1 MEEVKYWLWLTMV
14 FGAGNI
20 RLWEALE
27 HFETPQEAYEKLS
40 ADDDSVRLKDTEKR
54 SAKSIDMPYV
64 MNYMRICA
72 EKGVNIIG
80 YSSENYP
87 PQLRHIQN
95 PPAVI
100 YYKGNIN
107 CLFAAKTVTA
117 VGTRKAT
124 GYALYA
130 AEKICGELAQ
140 KNYVIVSGFA
150 TGIDITASLSAVSAH
165 RPTACVLGCGAD
177 VDYPK
182 ENIKFRD
189 IIVRNGGVLLTEYPL
204 GTPPYGNNF
213 PKRNRI
219 LSALGRV
226 TIVFQADEKSGS
238 LITANLAAEQG
249 RDVFCL
255 PPPDIFAS
263 NFSGNIM
270 LLKDGAYA
278 LYDTEDIESLFED
291 GSALDEEIHE
301 TDFNRTNSFRTESTE
316 NIPETVP
323 VSEYLKVKNS
333 SDENI
338 ISDDEKFSEELNELT
353 QLQKNIVKIIRKG
366 SVHADVLAQEL
377 SVDAQ
382 ELLVELTELEI
393 QGIVKSLPGKMFEM
407 IK

>member
-20 RLWEALE
+20 RLWEAIE

-165 RPTACVLGCGAD
+165 RP
-177 VDYPK
+177 
-182 ENIKFRD
+182 
-189 IIVRNGGVLLTEYPL
+189 RNGGVLLTEYPL

-226 TIVFQADEKSGS
+226 TIVFQAGEKSGS

-255 PPPDIFAS
+255 PPPDIFAN

-301 TDFNRTNSFRTESTE
+301 TDFSRTNSFRTESTE

-353 QLQKNIVKIIRKG
+353 QLQKNIVEIIRKG